1 MDSEDLN
8 IQIYSG
14 QAMYDNRIL
23 TFKFCSSGRLNQLGK
38 PKQNW
43 HSKWLQNNEALISR
57 CQISPPPVII
67 APLLATELSRESQV
81 YSLNQSRN
89 LPSWELA
96 CPELR
101 DASQL

>member
-8 IQIYSG
+8 IQIYNG

-43 HSKWLQNNEALISR
+43 YSKWLQNREALISR
-57 CQISPPPVII
+57 CQIPSPTPLSLHPYLRLNYPEKAKSIPLTSHVI
-67 APLLATELSRESQV
+67 
-81 YSLNQSRN
+81 
-89 LPSWELA
+89 
-96 CPELR
+96 CP
-101 DASQL
+101 AGS